1 VLSDAL
7 YLLSLCPY
15 DAVTKTEEKEE
26 KKNLTTRLEMK
37 QGHLLVPCFH
47 DCLEDG
53 AEGGPGKVLSSTAL
67 YRQSD

>member
-26 KKNLTTRLEMK
+26 KKKPDDSVGDEAGACPRP
-37 QGHLLVPCFH
+37 LLP
-47 DCLEDG
+47 
-53 AEGGPGKVLSSTAL
+53 
-67 YRQSD
+67 